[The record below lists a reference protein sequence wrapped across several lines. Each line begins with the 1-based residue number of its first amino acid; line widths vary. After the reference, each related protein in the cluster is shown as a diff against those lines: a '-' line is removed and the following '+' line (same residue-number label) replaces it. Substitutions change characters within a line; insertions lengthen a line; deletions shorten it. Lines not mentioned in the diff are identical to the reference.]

1 MTQNMLAGKKG
12 LVIGIA
18 NDKSIAWGCA
28 SVFHREGAEQ
38 AVTYLNPKA
47 EPHVRPLADRIAAP
61 IVLPL
66 DVRDVGQMDALFE
79 AVGAR
84 WGQLDFLVHAIAF
97 APKDDLHGRVVDSTR
112 DGFLEAIDIS
122 CHSFLRAAKRAEPL
136 MKQGGSMLTM
146 TYDGSRKVV
155 EQYSMMGP
163 VKAALESAVKYMA
176 SELGPK
182 SIRVNAISPG
192 PIQTRAASGIL
203 NFQGLLDTALNR
215 APSRNLVT
223 IEDIGELSA
232 FLVSDRARHIT
243 GTIAYVDAGLH
254 VMGL

>member
-1 MTQNMLAGKKG
+1 MKDHLLNGKKG
-12 LVIGIA
+12 VVIGIA

-28 SVFHREGAEQ
+28 KIFHREGAKQ
-38 AVTYLNPKA
+38 AVTYLNAKA
-47 EPHVRPLADRIAAP
+47 EPFVRPLAQDIAAP
-61 IVLPL
+61 IILPL
-66 DVRDVGQMDALFE
+66 DVRDAGQMDALFD
-79 AVGAR
+79 AISAQ
-84 WGQLDFLVHAIAF
+84 WGELDFLVHAIAF

-112 DGFLEAIDIS
+112 EGFLEAMDIS
-122 CHSFLRAAKRAEPL
+122 CHSFLRAAHRAESL

-182 SIRVNAISPG
+182 GIRVNAISPG
-192 PIQTRAASGIL
+192 PVQTRAASGIL
-203 NFQGLLDTALNR
+203 GFQNLLDTAMR
-215 APSRNLVT
+215 RSPVHHLVT
-223 IEDIGELSA
+223 IEDVGELAA
-232 FLVSDRARHIT
+232 FLVSDRAKHIT
-243 GTIAYVDAGLH
+243 GTIAYVDSGLH

>member
-1 MTQNMLAGKKG
+1 MTEGMLAGKKG

-38 AVTYLNPKA
+38 AVSYLNAKA
-47 EPHVRPLADRIAAP
+47 EPHVKPLAEKIGAP

-66 DVRDVGQMDALFE
+66 DVRDVGQMDALFDTIASE
-79 AVGAR
+79 

-203 NFQGLLDTALNR
+203 NFQSLLDTALRR

>member
-1 MTQNMLAGKKG
+1 MENCMLAGKKG

-18 NDKSIAWGCA
+18 NDKSIAWGCS
-28 SVFHREGAEQ
+28 SVFHREGAIQ
-38 AVTYLNPKA
+38 AVTYLNEKA
-47 EPHVRPLADRIAAP
+47 APHVRPLAEKIGAP
-61 IVLPL
+61 IFMPL
-66 DVRDVGQMDALFE
+66 DVRDESQMDALFE
-79 AVGAR
+79 AVSAQ

-97 APKDDLHGRVVDSTR
+97 APKDDLHGRVVDSTK
-112 DGFLEAIDIS
+112 DGFLEALDIS
-122 CHSFLRAAKRAEPL
+122 CHSFLRAAKHAEPL
-136 MKQGGSMLTM
+136 MKQGGAMLTM

-182 SIRVNAISPG
+182 GIRVNAISPG

-203 NFQGLLDTALNR
+203 NFQTLLDTALRR